1 MDFLGIGILEI
12 LAILLIAVI
21 VLGPAGTVK
30 GARSVGKMLGEVRRS
45 MTDLSQAIEREE
57 RELER
62 GIDHPDPVDHRDPK
76 GPEQPL

>member
-12 LAILLIAVI
+12 LAILLIALI

-30 GARSVGKMLGEVRRS
+30 GARSVGKMLGEMRRS
-45 MTDLSQAIEREE
+45 MTDLTQAIEREE

-62 GIDHPDPVDHRDPK
+62 GIDHPDQVDLRDPK
-76 GPEQPL
+76 GPEQPR

>member
-30 GARSVGKMLGEVRRS
+30 AARDIGRVLGDMRRS
-45 MTDLSQAIEREE
+45 MTDLSRAVEEEE

-62 GIDHPDPVDHRDPK
+62 GLNSPDAVDHRGPQ
-76 GPEQPL
+76 GPEQPR